1 MLNFLK
7 SFFDRYFYDDEHYA
21 ALFILSIGIVILYFI
36 GGIIAP
42 PDEAAASTPPA
53 NTLENPR
60 FIIIGIV
67 KTPVDKT
74 LTTGPP
80 VIVPNIADDTIAA

>member
-42 PDEAAASTPPA
+42 VPVSYTHL
-53 NTLENPR
+53 TLPTSPH
-60 FIIIGIV
+60 V
-67 KTPVDKT
+67 
-74 LTTGPP
+74 
-80 VIVPNIADDTIAA
+80 